1 MYRRGG
7 EGARSEEGGSGAILG
22 FLLEGLEDM
31 VNWGGG
37 ESSLFWRRSRR
48 SAGRVSE
55 SFRGI
60 LRGGVEGEV

>member
-1 MYRRGG
+1 M
-7 EGARSEEGGSGAILG
+7 
-22 FLLEGLEDM
+22 
-31 VNWGGG
+31 NWGGG